1 MIELGSLSFF
11 LPSISVVYSISGKE
25 IHFDVVLAKWQL
37 PLGEAIHSYKY
48 QSSGISHQ
56 ITPLRVEKRN
66 NELQQEEAGTSLCM
80 ENAQQVRH
88 CSQPPYVNSKSSVP
102 KMCTQIHRDQNMVE
116 VWTWHGY
123 IPMHSMA
130 LFSNILRYHE
140 MPAGTQPITSY
151 SKASAQSHQS
161 LCPMALAIHLPHLS
175 ALIHSRTPSCFPCA
189 GEVSSKLI
197 SWDSNRSHHPWCFCL
212 VHTHSVPWGILLQ
225 SHGSRVSCGSS
236 VFNTVRLVWPHS

>member
-66 NELQQEEAGTSLCM
+66 NELQQEEAGTNLCM

-151 SKASAQSHQS
+151 SKVSAQSHQS

-175 ALIHSRTPSCFPCA
+175 ALIHSRTPSCLPCA

-197 SWDSNRSHHPWCFCL
+197 S
-212 VHTHSVPWGILLQ
+212 
-225 SHGSRVSCGSS
+225 
-236 VFNTVRLVWPHS
+236 

>member
-1 MIELGSLSFF
+1 MIELGSLSVFF
-11 LPSISVVYSISGKE
+11 PSISVVYSISGKE

-151 SKASAQSHQS
+151 SKASVQSHQS

-175 ALIHSRTPSCFPCA
+175 ALIHSRTPSCLPCA

-197 SWDSNRSHHPWCFCL
+197 SWGSNRSHHPWCFCL